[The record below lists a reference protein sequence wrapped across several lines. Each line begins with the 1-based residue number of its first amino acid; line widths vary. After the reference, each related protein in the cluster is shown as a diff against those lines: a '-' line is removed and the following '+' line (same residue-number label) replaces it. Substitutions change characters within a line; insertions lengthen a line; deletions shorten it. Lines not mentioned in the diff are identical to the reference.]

1 LVRLRLDNR
10 SNLLVV
16 MWIIGVMNVW
26 FVTSMNT
33 FLDPGLIKLM
43 QSDTK
48 VHRDWD
54 NDVILSR
61 IFS

>member
-1 LVRLRLDNR
+1 
-10 SNLLVV
+10 
-16 MWIIGVMNVW
+16 MNVW